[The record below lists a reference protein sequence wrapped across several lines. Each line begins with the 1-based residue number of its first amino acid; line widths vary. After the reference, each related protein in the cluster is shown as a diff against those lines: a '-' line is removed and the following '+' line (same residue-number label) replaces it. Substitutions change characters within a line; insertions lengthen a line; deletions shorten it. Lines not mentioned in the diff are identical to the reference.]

1 MRGILVTG
9 QSTGLPMYE
18 EDIFFVRLS
27 VVTVSSMWLQW
38 EEGKQ
43 MKASVS
49 IEHPPFLGAYM
60 TKWSDA
66 VRS

>member
-27 VVTVSSMWLQW
+27 VLTVSSVWLQW
-38 EEGKQ
+38 EEVKQ
-43 MKASVS
+43 IKATMS
-49 IEHPPFLGAYM
+49 INHRFFGAYM
-60 TKWSDA
+60 TK
-66 VRS
+66 